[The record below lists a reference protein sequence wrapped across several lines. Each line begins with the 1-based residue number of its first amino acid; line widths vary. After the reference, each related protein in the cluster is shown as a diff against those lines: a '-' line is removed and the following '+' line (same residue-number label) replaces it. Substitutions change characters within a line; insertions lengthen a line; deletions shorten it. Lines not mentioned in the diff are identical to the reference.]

1 MSKKWILVGLLF
13 AATAQLNVARAD
25 DWSEI
30 RAAVYYT
37 DDAKLAQLLDSG
49 VDINIQDSDGWTPLH
64 VAAEQGLLRT
74 VNYLLARGANPNIK
88 TTRGRTAYDVASGY
102 AQVQAALKA
111 KMAPPQDPFAPYL
124 NQGARPGVNKTQPPV
139 AQPAPASPGTP
150 SRNGP
155 NDGRSP
161 QMRPRLEARDAVWY
175 NNADQLAA
183 LLDEGLDVNM
193 PEGSTRET
201 LLHAAAWRDR
211 VEIARLLLARGANTS
226 LKDKDGKR
234 PIDYAQSPEMRA
246 LLGGGTTREP
256 PPTPAP
262 SGKEAHCKN
271 MWHEATALCGIGNS
285 MCNTSAHVRYQKCM
299 QTGTW
304 Y

>member
-1 MSKKWILVGLLF
+1 MRKQWILVGLLL
-13 AATAQLNVARAD
+13 AATPRLNVAHAD
-25 DWSEI
+25 DWLDI
-30 RAAVYYT
+30 RAAVYYG
-37 DDAKLAQLLDSG
+37 DDAKLVQLLDNG
-49 VDINIQDSDGWTPLH
+49 VDINLQDSDGWTPLH

-74 VNYLLARGANPNIK
+74 VNYLLAGGANPNIK
-88 TTRGRTAYDVASGY
+88 TKRGGTAYDVASGY

-124 NQGARPGVNKTQPPV
+124 GQDARPGASQPQPPGTRPV
-139 AQPAPASPGTP
+139 SGPGTP

-175 NNADQLAA
+175 NHPDELAA
-183 LLDEGLDVNM
+183 LLDNGLDVNM
-193 PEGSTRET
+193 PDEDNRET
-201 LLHAAAWRDR
+201 LLHAAAGRDR
-211 VEIARLLLARGANTS
+211 LEIARLLLARGANRS

-234 PIDYAQSPEMRA
+234 PLDYARSPEMRA
-246 LLGGGTTREP
+246 LLGGESVRPLP
-256 PPTPAP
+256 PPAP
-262 SGKEAHCKN
+262 STQDDHCKK

-285 MCNTSAHVRYQKCM
+285 TCNTSAHVRYQKC
-299 QTGTW
+299 QKTGTW